1 MAKSYKTVSHKKI
14 IEYLSDNKDK
24 VVTVND
30 IDTYLEDQGAKVNSS
45 TIYRYLNK
53 LSDEGQVMKYVAQKG
68 EMSTFQ
74 YVGDKVSNCREHIHL
89 RCVRCGKI
97 IHLDCSF
104 MKEISDHIM
113 EHHGFELQ
121 CESSVLYGIC
131 NECRGGINE

>member
-1 MAKSYKTVSHKKI
+1 MSKSYSTISHTKI
-14 IEYLSDNKDK
+14 MKYLSDNRDK

-30 IDTYLEDQGAKVNSS
+30 IDEYLEKQGTKVNSS

-53 LSDEGQVMKYVAQKG
+53 LSDSGQVMKYVARKG

-74 YVGDKVSNCREHIHL
+74 YIGDKVNSCKEHLHL
-89 RCVRCGKI
+89 RCVRCGRI
-97 IHLDCSF
+97 IHLDCGF
-104 MKEISDHIM
+104 MDEISKHIM

-131 NECRGGINE
+131 GECRGKQ

>member
-1 MAKSYKTVSHKKI
+1 MAKSYSTIGHKKI
-14 IEYLSDNKDK
+14 MEYLSDNKDK

-30 IDTYLEDQGAKVNSS
+30 INAYLEKQGTKVNSS

-53 LSDEGQVMKYVAQKG
+53 LSDDGRVMKYVASKG

-74 YVGDKVSNCREHIHL
+74 YVGDKVQSCREHLHL
-89 RCVRCGKI
+89 RCVSCGKI

-104 MKEISDHIM
+104 MDEISNHIM

-121 CESSVLYGIC
+121 CESSVLYGMC
-131 NECRGGINE
+131 SECRGKQ